1 MYFPEDMNFQYF
13 FFDTYIGYFLQALP
27 IALVVGA
34 IYGIIRFR
42 KDKETPISRK
52 LCSCTFVCYIT
63 GLVCLVVGLDLM
75 NIVWYK
81 LLYRMDPGRNVGW
94 FNGVFD
100 LVPDF
105 FNNISGESIGNFLM
119 FLPFGILYPLS
130 QKEPTCKKCVIK
142 GLITVAVI
150 EVLQPIFGRAFDMN
164 DIILNSLGIIVSTSI
179 LMGAKKAIK
188 RYANSNWSNCLSHY
202 Q

>member
-1 MYFPEDMNFQYF
+1 MYFPSDMTFQYF

-27 IALVVGA
+27 IALLVSA
-34 IYGIIRFR
+34 IYGFARFSA
-42 KDKETPISRK
+42 DKETPTCRK
-52 LCSCTFVCYIT
+52 VFSCVFICYLT

-81 LLYRMDPGRNVGW
+81 LLYHMNPGRTISW
-94 FNGVFD
+94 FGGVFD

-105 FNNISGESIGNFLM
+105 FNHISGETIGNFLM

-130 QKEPTCKKCVIK
+130 QKKTTWKNCVIN
-142 GLITVAVI
+142 GLVSVAVI

-164 DIILNSLGIIVSTSI
+164 DIILNTMSILTSTSVFFF
-179 LMGAKKAIK
+179 AKMLAKDK
-188 RYANSNWSNCLSHY
+188 STS
-202 Q
+202 

>member
-52 LCSCTFVCYIT
+52 LFSCAFVCYIT

-81 LLYRMDPGRNVGW
+81 LFYHMDPGRTIGW
-94 FNGVFD
+94 FGGDFD

-105 FNNISGESIGNFLM
+105 FNYISGETIGNFLM
-119 FLPFGILYPLS
+119 FLPFGFLYPLS
-130 QKEPTCKKCVIK
+130 KKAPTWKNCVIK
-142 GLITVAVI
+142 GLIAVAVI

-164 DIILNSLGIIVSTSI
+164 DIILNSLGIMVSTTI
-179 LMGAKKAIK
+179 LMGTKKIIK
-188 RYANSNWSNCLSHY
+188 RYTK
-202 Q
+202 